1 VKYRISRVS
10 TDGKTDIIAQV
21 EAKSTDR
28 VVEFVKA
35 QYIPEIFGIEA
46 KVHVKDK
53 WVDIVVPEVSKM
65 GKIEIIQVAQF
76 ILEKPEIQ
84 PLILDLPQNT
94 SEVLKSFMVEKIQA
108 GSKLDPKD
116 IPAPSFQGLKP
127 NPSGTVLSKSKFT
140 YTISDSDP
148 HKPAVGNL
156 GELTKVPS
164 ESPKVHVEPPP
175 KVVEKLEDGDH
186 TKVESKLDSHYD
198 EICKAW
204 GINPNLRL
212 VEWCSNF
219 YTLYYLTLD
228 HPEVKEKFEEYK
240 ELLLVQFQNYIDMA
254 CGGELRHSKGRA
266 TGTSKIKGLSK
277 QHDQILSRVQK
288 SGDNGRVGAW
298 QEWRL
303 IRDEYGLQALQ
314 VAEDC
319 FTKMGWSGAYGGKKW
334 GTAAQIL
341 RFYLE
346 DNITATTFID
356 TVWSLQ
362 HNCNYILDKVWKVP
376 SELKF
381 ILDCKVEDKIAPITK
396 YCTKEVK
403 ELWESKAS
411 EADKAG
417 KAIP

>member
-10 TDGKTDIIAQV
+10 MDGKTDIIAQV
-21 EAKSTDR
+21 EAKSMDR

-46 KVHVKDK
+46 KVYAKDR
-53 WVDIVVPEVSKM
+53 WMDIRVPEVPNM

-84 PLILDLPQNT
+84 PLILGLPQST

-127 NPSGTVLSKSKFT
+127 NPMVAPSKKFT
-140 YTISDSDP
+140 YSISDNDP
-148 HKPAVGNL
+148 HKPTVDN
-156 GELTKVPS
+156 S
-164 ESPKVHVEPPP
+164 ESPTSKVHKEVKELWES

-219 YTLYYLTLD
+219 YTLYYLILD